1 MDNIKKTRSALVH
14 TFSDSDNERRLN
26 VKIEWN
32 KKYTTIAVYAC
43 AVAAITVLFVFL
55 GINIKSVGDSL
66 SGFIK
71 LLNPLIIGFIIAYLF
86 NPLMCS
92 CERGLA
98 RVTDRKKPHPHI
110 KRLLALITTYI
121 IYSVIITLI
130 MALVI
135 PQVAA
140 SYNDLM
146 GKMTYYTSS
155 LESFIKKLTVTFPFI
170 DIDKLLTYLNGWIS
184 NSYTLIQNV
193 TPYITGFFAALVDQL
208 KNAFF
213 GIVIS
218 VYFLFS
224 KEKLTAQLKKLMY
237 AFLPQK
243 SGDSVISF
251 LNFTDDTFGGFIIG
265 KLLDSLIIGV
275 LTFIVLAIFDMPYY
289 QLISVIIGV
298 TNIIPFFGMFIGA
311 IPGAFIIF
319 IADPL
324 KALWFIIIIIVIQQI
339 DGNIIGPKILGE
351 TTGLSSLGVIVAIT
365 VMSGLLG
372 VAGMFIGVPLFALL
386 YIGFKRILNRRI
398 EKINASAA
406 GDNMAADKDN
416 NGTDVK
422 NPDETDKSGGKPK

>member
-1 MDNIKKTRSALVH
+1 MTRSNV
-14 TFSDSDNERRLN
+14 FSGSDNERRFN

-43 AVAAITVLFVFL
+43 AVMAITVLFVFL
-55 GINIKSVGDSL
+55 GINIKSVGDYL
-66 SGFIK
+66 NGFIK
-71 LLNPLIIGFIIAYLF
+71 LLNPLIIGFIIAYLL
-86 NPLMCS
+86 NPLMQS
-92 CERGLA
+92 CEHGLA
-98 RVTDRKKPHPHI
+98 RVTDRKKPHPLI
-110 KRLLALITTYI
+110 RRILALITTYI
-121 IYSVIITLI
+121 VYTVIIALI

-155 LESFIKKLTVTFPFI
+155 LESFIKKLTIAFPFI
-170 DIDKLLTYLNGWIS
+170 DMDKLLTYLNGWVS

-224 KEKLTAQLKKLMY
+224 KEKLAAQSKKLMY

-275 LTFIVLAIFDMPYY
+275 LTFIVLALLDMPYY

-298 TNIIPFFGMFIGA
+298 TNIIPFFGPFIGA
-311 IPGAFIIF
+311 IPSAFIIF

-324 KALWFIIIIIVIQQI
+324 KALWFIIVIIVIQQI

-386 YIGFKRILNRRI
+386 YIGFKRLLNHRI
-398 EKINASAA
+398 EKLNAAAA
-406 GDNMAADKDN
+406 GVSDNMTDEKDD
-416 NGTDVK
+416 NGRDDGRQ
-422 NPDETDKSGGKPK
+422 DETLKSGGKPE